1 MTKKACCCGVT
12 FECNWC
18 DHDHQ
23 TINWYRQN
31 HLYYNVGEIE
41 QCQQANWNILGT
53 LTTEIPSVG
62 HVMTQYICRQ
72 NNGLGPD
79 FNLPSCNP
87 VNPVA
92 CFRGTNLDT
101 YGNYTIESLP
111 SGGIGYT
118 GSSLFRTSS
127 ENLNSQSYWWGGAN
141 YYGEIYPSW
150 FNGIN
155 MTNIENDDGFIELTF
170 NLKIEKQIG
179 SLFETV
185 VDINHKGFGKNLR
198 PHPDACKSY
207 NGAGVDY
214 IEWINLSECPEFNT
228 RTDDQGNP
236 LPCDMDFARMP
247 RGPWPYKFKKNLLPD
262 DVAQSANYEYPCR
275 ALFPDNTPGGRLYT
289 REEVLKAKADPSYIG
304 TVLDN
309 GQIVGP
315 GILECELTEQPCSTN
330 PNDPNSGK
338 CCTDG
343 YCTNTEICYELD
355 ETGTPYGWED
365 VPSGCSGFSN
375 YNSSEENT
383 RFFCWWDPA
392 NRYTTP
398 EWDVKN
404 HADDVFRKMSIHVVV
419 PTKHFAEGTF
429 CYPEYG
435 EQGRSFGEW
444 AFGMDC
450 EDINGDATVLESAG
464 YEFSSGRE
472 QDGIWLNKT
481 PTNALRLL
489 FTLDHADLDQGKV
502 WRAFRDWDV
511 NVNQYIKKFK
521 EGTPEEKVFRIT
533 IKQQLEEKKLSSL
546 GCDCPSG
553 YRETSDGNERIGPS
567 ACDDTWRSCDTTIP
581 GPDGPIIV
589 PGTTAA
595 NYLHCANTL
604 AGTKM
609 SFAERG
615 PVVLNVDIETKNIGC
630 IVCGTSPNPDCG
642 ECSCADT
649 VDGSTKTTS
658 QEKFNGL
665 KMVIHSY
672 PDDLQYH
679 TDVRGRPIQ
688 YWNPGGWPSDI
699 NPSFWGVLNNCY
711 NPNLSLNGSCPQ
723 YYVNG
728 PQTPP
733 SGLLNLF
740 EEHGPRWLNASA
752 DMPLPS
758 GNQGSPMGGRRYRNT
773 YIGVSVSDSGI
784 LNAKEGWQCG
794 DPLYGMAADCVW
806 GGNPC
811 QPPSG
816 TNGILREV
824 ADFPRFNET
833 QLPGN
838 APLGKC
844 TIPCG
849 ENACNRRPCIDEPP
863 EFCDQLPIPCPGGCW
878 DGISERECA
887 EYIDCPD
894 DPDCSGWV
902 FRNPSADCNSCER
915 LTPEIL
921 ECCFEDVDGGK
932 CVKRCPEEPGA
943 DCYCTECI
951 ERTAGA
957 PKECEYASPQDVD
970 ESIRGCGNGIGQ
982 FIDTDWQCATNE
994 VQYNSLA
1001 GDIGCWN
1008 CSASNGGNR
1017 GEVTNTC
1024 FGVPDAQVLLFGMDS
1039 ERIYL
1044 EVNGSNSTRG
1054 FVSNSECA
1062 KLLLCGCATEFLRI
1076 AEETGISPH
1085 PCIKQDCNGWFIDTC
1100 GDAGSDYGFG
1110 VGQIM
1115 INWRKFAC
1123 QQRTKLG
1130 TLFDP
1135 DYVETFEINCNTG
1148 AEQNPLDCFDS
1159 STPHSESP
1167 TDGCNHIWT
1176 RAPAACSGAG
1186 SGTPITPLWNSLC
1199 ATASTCSPRNTE
1211 FSLEISK
1218 YSVPENDRGWLPFDT
1233 TYEANPNRNTLAKNR
1248 SHIII
1253 NAKGPS
1259 K

>member
-12 FECNWC
+12 LECNWC

-23 TINWYRQN
+23 SINWYTAN
-31 HLYYNVGEIE
+31 HLYYNVGELE

-62 HVMTQYICRQ
+62 HVMTKYICRE
-72 NNGLGPD
+72 NSGLGPD
-79 FNLPSCNP
+79 FSIPSCNP
-87 VNPVA
+87 TNPVV
-92 CFRGTNLDT
+92 CVRGTNLDT
-101 YGNYTIESLP
+101 YGNYKIEQLS
-111 SGGIGYT
+111 SGQIGYT
-118 GSSLFRTSS
+118 GTSFFRTPSN
-127 ENLNSQSYWWGGAN
+127 NLNLQSYWWGGALN
-141 YYGEIYPSW
+141 YGEIYPSW

-155 MTNIENDDGFIELTF
+155 MTNIENDDDFIELTF
-170 NLKIEKQIG
+170 NLKIEKEING
-179 SLFETV
+179 TFETII
-185 VDINHKGFGKNLR
+185 DINHKGFGKNLR

-207 NGAGVDY
+207 NGGGVDY
-214 IEWINLSECPEFNT
+214 RDWISLSECSAFNT
-228 RTDDQGNP
+228 RNDAEGNP
-236 LPCDMDFARMP
+236 LPCDIDFARMP
-247 RGPWPYKFKKNLLPD
+247 RGPWPYKFNPNLLPD
-262 DVAQSANYEYPCR
+262 DVPISENYEFPCR

-289 REEVLKAKADPSYIG
+289 REEVLKAKADPSFIG
-304 TVLDN
+304 TVLEN

-315 GILECELTEQPCSTN
+315 GILECQLTEQPCSNN

-338 CCTDG
+338 CCNQG

-355 ETGTPYGWED
+355 EEGTPFGWED
-365 VPSGCSGFSN
+365 VPESCPAFSN
-375 YNSSEENT
+375 YNSSDENL

-398 EWDVKN
+398 EWDVIN
-404 HADDVFRKMSIHVVV
+404 DNDISRKMSIHVIV
-419 PTKHFAEGTF
+419 PTKHFSEGTF

-450 EDINGDATVLESAG
+450 EDIDESIAALEASG
-464 YEFSSGRE
+464 YEFSNGRE

-511 NVNQYIKKFK
+511 EVNEFIKKFN
-521 EGTPEEKVFRIT
+521 EDTPEEKVFRIT
-533 IKQQLEEKKLSSL
+533 IKQKLEEKKLSSL

-553 YRETSDGNERIGPS
+553 YKENENGNERIGPA
-567 ACDDTWRSCDTTIP
+567 ACDDAWRACDTTVP
-581 GPDGPIIV
+581 GPNGPIIV
-589 PGTTAA
+589 QGATAA

-604 AGTKM
+604 AGTKF

-615 PVVLNVDIETKNIGC
+615 PVVLNVNVDTKNIGC

-642 ECSCADT
+642 SCECTDT
-649 VDGSTKTTS
+649 VDGSTRTAA

-665 KMVIHSY
+665 KMIIHSY
-672 PDDLQYH
+672 DDTLQYH

-688 YWNPGGWPSDI
+688 YWNPGGWPSAI
-699 NPSFWGVLNNCY
+699 NSNYWGVLNNCY
-711 NPNLSLNGSCPQ
+711 DPLLSLNGSCPQ
-723 YYVNG
+723 WYSG
-728 PQTPP
+728 LGFPP
-733 SGLLNLF
+733 TSLLNLF
-740 EEHGPRWLNASA
+740 QEHGYRWLGASA
-752 DMPLPS
+752 DLPLPS
-758 GNQGSPMGGRRYRNT
+758 GNAGSPMGGRRYRNT
-773 YIGVSVSDSGI
+773 YIGVSVSQAGI
-784 LNAKEGWQCG
+784 DNAEQGWQCG

-811 QPPSG
+811 QPPAGSDSV
-816 TNGILREV
+816 LRV
-824 ADFPRFNET
+824 VSDFPRFNET
-833 QLPGN
+833 ELPGN

-844 TIPCG
+844 TIPCE
-849 ENACNRRPCIDEPP
+849 ENACNRRPCPDEPDDC
-863 EFCDQLPIPCPGGCW
+863 ESGSVVCPGGCW
-878 DGISERECA
+878 DGVSPRECA

-894 DPDCSGWV
+894 DPACSGWV
-902 FRNPSADCNSCER
+902 FRQPFADCNNCDGR
-915 LTPEIL
+915 LTEEQL
-921 ECCFEDVDGGK
+921 RCCFEDTDEGK
-932 CVKRCPEEPGA
+932 CVKRCPDTPGA
-943 DCYCTECI
+943 DCWCTECL
-951 ERTAGA
+951 ERT
-957 PKECEYASPQDVD
+957 PDQPQECDYASPQDVQN
-970 ESIRGCGNGIGQ
+970 SIRGCGNGIGL

-994 VQYNSLA
+994 VKYTSLA
-1001 GDIGCWN
+1001 GDVGCWD

-1024 FGVPDAQVLLFGMDS
+1024 FQIPEAQVLLFGMDS

-1044 EVNGSNSTRG
+1044 EINGSNSTRG
-1054 FVSNSECA
+1054 FVSNSDCA
-1062 KLLLCGCATEFLRI
+1062 KLLECGCATEFLRI

-1100 GDAGSDYGFG
+1100 GDAGYPYGFG
-1110 VGQIM
+1110 VGQVM

-1135 DYVETFEINCNTG
+1135 DYIEKFKINCITG
-1148 AEQNPLDCFDS
+1148 SEPNAEDCFDS
-1159 STPHSESP
+1159 STPHSLSP

-1176 RAPAACSGAG
+1176 RAPAACSGLG
-1186 SGTPITPLWNSLC
+1186 SQTPITPLWNSLC
-1199 ATASTCSPRNTE
+1199 STASTCSGRNVE
-1211 FSLEISK
+1211 FDLEIEK
-1218 YSVPENDRGWLPFDT
+1218 YSVPSDDRGWLPFDT
-1233 TYEANPNRNTLAKNR
+1233 SYTANPGRNTLAKNR